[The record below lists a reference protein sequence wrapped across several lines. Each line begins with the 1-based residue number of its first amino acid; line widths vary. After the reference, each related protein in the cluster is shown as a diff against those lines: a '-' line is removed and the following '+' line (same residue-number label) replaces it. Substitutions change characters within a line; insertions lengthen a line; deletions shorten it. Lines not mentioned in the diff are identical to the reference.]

1 MAYHRIP
8 QEVRNVVIRKGQ
20 PEDGTTTAMRP
31 LPGGARMYPETD
43 VPVLEILPK
52 KWDEICESLPL
63 SSLQRAE
70 RIDSYD
76 ISQNQ
81 KESIL
86 NNELDDLLVEGAEGD
101 LKVPAKARASALLE
115 FGISNIRALE
125 VAIHLREKGVMTRE
139 GVSPLVAE
147 AQSEDTDHL
156 LEWMTS
162 EASLRGFTPAG
173 DNEVETAVDEVM
185 KERED
190 FIRERG
196 QGAIG
201 PLMGVVMGKLGG
213 SADGKVVSKIL
224 REKISEM
231 LE

>member
-1 MAYHRIP
+1 M
-8 QEVRNVVIRKGQ
+8 
-20 PEDGTTTAMRP
+20 
-31 LPGGARMYPETD
+31 
-43 VPVLEILPK
+43 
-52 KWDEICESLPL
+52 
-63 SSLQRAE
+63 
-70 RIDSYD
+70 
-76 ISQNQ
+76 
-81 KESIL
+81 
-86 NNELDDLLVEGAEGD
+86 
-101 LKVPAKARASALLE
+101 
-115 FGISNIRALE
+115 
-125 VAIHLREKGVMTRE
+125 
-139 GVSPLVAE
+139 VAE